1 MAETN
6 LIDNL
11 SEPALPIDHC
21 DTFIELEEYHLDE
34 NTPEPVSKPEPVRTA
49 PKTRK
54 SRSWH
59 LVRIYDDGP
68 QAKEWLTQNP
78 DWSLQKM
85 YDTEAGMKKVF
96 RCNLVRRRGPQCE
109 KVIQFQYNSHNMAV
123 LHFETTCD
131 HTHNEILKHYKKP
144 GINQVTKEAI
154 KKQLDLGITK
164 PKTIRNNLAEE
175 QLANP
180 GIEVPTDSQ
189 LFNFLQVLKRLNRN
203 IDFNLN
209 QCFNDDYL
217 SFLPEIILF
226 EEDQVSMPE
235 VLGEG
240 PRGRPADA
248 NKPTDPVQVQA
259 AETDSVQSVATTAPV
274 NRPAT
279 GDECQPGQV
288 PVQLSATE
296 STAVTAKTSL
306 KTPTSTAVTAAALKN
321 IRVTTTSTALVNRP
335 APDDDCQQAQVSAKS
350 PANTAVTTTAT
361 PTAVAKR
368 LSAGDECQPDQG
380 PVQLSA
386 TATETVTTAASV
398 NRPATSTENATV
410 TVASVNRPTTSSEN
424 ATVNT
429 TGSVNRTAS
438 AQTATVTATTSMK
451 RPAPTDNVLPAKRRR
466 GRPPKN
472 Q

>member
-6 LIDNL
+6 LIDL
-11 SEPALPIDHC
+11 SEPALPID
-21 DTFIELEEYHLDE
+21 DSDMFIKLEEYHLDE
-34 NTPEPVSKPEPVRTA
+34 NTPESKPVSEPVRTVT
-49 PKTRK
+49 KVTRK

-109 KVIQFQYNSHNMAV
+109 KVIQFQYNSHNMKV

-131 HTHNEILKHYKKP
+131 HTHDEILKHYKKP
-144 GINQVTKEAI
+144 GINQVTKDAI
-154 KKQLDLGITK
+154 KKQLDVGITK
-164 PKTIRNNLAEE
+164 PKTILNNLAEE
-175 QLANP
+175 QLSNP

-209 QCFNDDYL
+209 QSFNDDYL

-226 EEDQVSMPE
+226 EEDEVSVPE

-240 PRGRPADA
+240 PRGLSAGV
-248 NKPTDPVQVQA
+248 NKALDPVQVQA
-259 AETDSVQSVATTAPV
+259 TETDSVKRSAPVATTAPV
-274 NRPAT
+274 DASVNRPAT
-279 GDECQPGQV
+279 
-288 PVQLSATE
+288 A
-296 STAVTAKTSL
+296 TAKC
-306 KTPTSTAVTAAALKN
+306 
-321 IRVTTTSTALVNRP
+321 NRP
-335 APDDDCQQAQVSAKS
+335 APDDQCQHDQV
-350 PANTAVTTTAT
+350 
-361 PTAVAKR
+361 
-368 LSAGDECQPDQG
+368 L
-380 PVQLSA
+380 VQLSA

-410 TVASVNRPTTSSEN
+410 K
-424 ATVNT
+424 T
-429 TGSVNRTAS
+429 TGSVKRPAS
-438 AQTATVTATTSMK
+438 AKTATVTTSMK
-451 RPAPTDNVLPAKRRR
+451 RSAPIDNVLPAKRRR